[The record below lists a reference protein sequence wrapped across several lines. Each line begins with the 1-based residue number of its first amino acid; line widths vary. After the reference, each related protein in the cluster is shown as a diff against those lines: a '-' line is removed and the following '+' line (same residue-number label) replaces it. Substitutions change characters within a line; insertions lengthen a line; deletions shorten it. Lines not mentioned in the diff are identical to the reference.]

1 MNKHYKLTQKA
12 ISVAISLL
20 TANFVFGIVPL
31 NILPT
36 LSQPVFAQKN
46 SEKLLEQGV
55 KKLQQEDYLG
65 ALETFTEA
73 IRLDSNN
80 ADIYYLRGITCS
92 QLKSYQRAIEDY
104 KQATRLNPNFTEAYF
119 KQGVAYS
126 NLENLEKALESY
138 NQVIRLNPD
147 FITAYANRGS
157 IYKQL
162 GNFQKA
168 KADFQK
174 VISFMEQNKNDT
186 NISAPKEFFT
196 MMLDENSTTTLIID
210 F

>member
-1 MNKHYKLTQKA
+1 MNKHYKLTQQS
-12 ISVAISLL
+12 ISIAISLL
-20 TANFVFGIVPL
+20 TANFVFGILPL

-46 SEKLLEQGV
+46 PEKLLEQGV

-80 ADIYYLRGITCS
+80 ADIYYLRGITYS
-92 QLKSYQRAIEDY
+92 QVKSYQRAVEDY
-104 KQATRLNPNFTEAYF
+104 KQAIRLNPNFAEAYF

-126 NLENLEKALESY
+126 KLENLEKALESY
-138 NQVIRLNPD
+138 NQVIRLNPN
-147 FITAYANRGS
+147 IIGAYANRGS

-162 GNFQKA
+162 GNLQKA
-168 KADFQK
+168 KADFQQ
-174 VISFMEQNKNDT
+174 VISFIEQNENDT
-186 NISAPKEFFT
+186 NTFPKELFKLMIENDNSTFT
-196 MMLDENSTTTLIID
+196 ME
-210 F
+210 

>member
-1 MNKHYKLTQKA
+1 MNKHYKLTQK
-12 ISVAISLL
+12 SVSIAISLL
-20 TANFVFGIVPL
+20 AANFVFGIAPL

-46 SEKLLEQGV
+46 PEKLVEQGV

-80 ADIYYLRGITCS
+80 ADIYYVRGITCS
-92 QLKSYQRAIEDY
+92 QLKSYQRAVEDY
-104 KQATRLNPNFTEAYF
+104 KQAIRLNPNFTEAYF
-119 KQGVAYS
+119 KRGVAYS
-126 NLENLEKALESY
+126 KLENLEKALESY
-138 NQVIRLNPD
+138 NQVIRLNPN
-147 FITAYANRGS
+147 IIAAYANRGS

-162 GNFQKA
+162 GNLQKA

-186 NISAPKEFFT
+186 NILASKEIFK

>member
-46 SEKLLEQGV
+46 PEKLLEQGV

-80 ADIYYLRGITCS
+80 ANSYYLRGITCS

-104 KQATRLNPNFTEAYF
+104 KQATRLNPNFAEAYF

-126 NLENLEKALESY
+126 KLENLEKALESY

-162 GNFQKA
+162 GNLQKA
-168 KADFQK
+168 KADFQQ
-174 VISFMEQNKNDT
+174 VISFIEQNENDT
-186 NISAPKEFFT
+186 NTFPKELFKLMIENDNSTFT
-196 MMLDENSTTTLIID
+196 ME
-210 F
+210 

>member
-46 SEKLLEQGV
+46 PEKLLEQGV

-80 ADIYYLRGITCS
+80 ADIYYLRGITYS
-92 QLKSYQRAIEDY
+92 QVKSYQRAVEDY
-104 KQATRLNPNFTEAYF
+104 KQAIRLNPNFAEAYF

-126 NLENLEKALESY
+126 KLENLEKALESY
-138 NQVIRLNPD
+138 NQVIRLNPN
-147 FITAYANRGS
+147 IIGAYANRGS

-162 GNFQKA
+162 GNLQKA
-168 KADFQK
+168 KADFQQ
-174 VISFMEQNKNDT
+174 VISFIEQNENDT
-186 NISAPKEFFT
+186 NTFPKELFKLMIENDNSTFT
-196 MMLDENSTTTLIID
+196 ME
-210 F
+210 